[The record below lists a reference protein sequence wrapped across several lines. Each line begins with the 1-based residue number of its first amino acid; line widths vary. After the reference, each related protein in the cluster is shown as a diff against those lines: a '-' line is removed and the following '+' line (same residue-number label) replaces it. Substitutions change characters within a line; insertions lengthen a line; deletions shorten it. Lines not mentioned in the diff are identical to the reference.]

1 MERELLNRLLAEYAT
16 GGLSEADKKKLFA
29 AALADQDLFDQLVE
43 EDSLREAIEL
53 PGARNRL
60 IDSLQ
65 DEVTESQ
72 LAAASV
78 LRMPPP
84 SAHKPVWFAWAA
96 GIGVVFVSGAIT
108 FMMFEGTSLKD
119 LAGVKPQDAKPFV
132 APPARVEKPPKVS
145 VEEPPKILAESRGPA
160 PMAQPVI
167 IPLPS
172 APPPEAVPAKDARP
186 AEIVL
191 SARAE
196 RDRAIS
202 EFRANQQTTMPLVAP
217 SQQQAD
223 AVAVGG
229 AASGSPAAPA
239 FSGGR
244 AAKQSAAPASPGV
257 AGYVAI
263 ASADKS
269 SAAKEEAAREAK
281 TKLATAPPSLWRR
294 AGDGVWIRVP
304 AGDAIGRNDSVALRY
319 TPVTNATVALLD
331 PAGRR
336 VAGKPGRLG
345 EELELVIPSA
355 LLQRAA
361 GESLTLTVTEGP
373 RSTPLKILFRRE

>member
-1 MERELLNRLLAEYAT
+1 MEGELLNRLLAEYAT

-43 EDSLREAIEL
+43 EDSLREAIEM

-65 DEVTESQ
+65 DDVTESK

-84 SAHKPVWFAWAA
+84 SSHKPVWLAWAA

-119 LAGVKPQDAKPFV
+119 LAGVKPQDTKPFV

-160 PMAQPVI
+160 LLAEPVI

-172 APPPEAVPAKDARP
+172 APPPEAVPAKDAKTD
-186 AEIVL
+186 EIVF
-191 SARAE
+191 SARAR
-196 RDRAIS
+196 RDGADFA
-202 EFRANQQTTMPLVAP
+202 FRANQQTAMPLVAP
-217 SQQQAD
+217 SQQQPPPPAAPPRRQAVAD
-223 AVAVGG
+223 SVAVG
-229 AASGSPAAPA
+229 A
-239 FSGGR
+239 
-244 AAKQSAAPASPGV
+244 AAPASPGV

-263 ASADKS
+263 DSADKS

-281 TKLATAPPSLWRR
+281 TKLAIAPISLWRR

-336 VAGKPGRLG
+336 VAGKPGRPG
-345 EELELVIPSA
+345 EELELVIPAA

-361 GESLTLTVTEGP
+361 GDSLTLTVTEGP

>member
-29 AALADQDLFDQLVE
+29 AALADQEIFDQLVE

-72 LAAASV
+72 LAAAAAV
-78 LRMPPP
+78 LRMPQPH
-84 SAHKPVWFAWAA
+84 SHKPVWFAWAA

-119 LAGVKPQDAKPFV
+119 LAGVKPQDTKPFV
-132 APPARVEKPPKVS
+132 APPARVEKPFKVS

-160 PMAQPVI
+160 PMARPVN

-172 APPPEAVPAKDARP
+172 APPPPEAVPAKDAK
-186 AEIVL
+186 ADEMVL

-196 RDRAIS
+196 RDRADFA
-202 EFRANQQTTMPLVAP
+202 FRANQQTAMPLVAP
-217 SQQQAD
+217 SQQQPPPSAAPPRRQAVAD
-223 AVAVGG
+223 SVAVG
-229 AASGSPAAPA
+229 A
-239 FSGGR
+239 
-244 AAKQSAAPASPGV
+244 AAPASPGV
-257 AGYVAI
+257 AGYVAS

-281 TKLATAPPSLWRR
+281 TKLAIASPSLWRR

-336 VAGKPGRLG
+336 VAGKPGRGG
-345 EELELVIPSA
+345 EELELVIPAA